1 MKTVIITVAAFLS
14 LCLLMTLNHGYIK
27 TKAAELTSLAESL
40 DFQDKEGCRTT
51 ITEID
56 RLWEKCSTVF
66 SLTVSFREI
75 DHLGECIISLSSAVE
90 GTSEN
95 EFEGYR
101 ALLIDAIEGVARL
114 ESFSV
119 MNIL

>member
-27 TKAAELTSLAESL
+27 ATAAELTSLAESI
-40 DFQDKEGCRTT
+40 DFQDKEGCRAT
-51 ITEID
+51 IVEID
-56 RLWEKCSTVF
+56 RLWKNCSTVF

-75 DHLGECIISLSSAVE
+75 DHLGECFISLSAAIESS
-90 GTSEN
+90 SEN

-114 ESFSV
+114 EDFSV